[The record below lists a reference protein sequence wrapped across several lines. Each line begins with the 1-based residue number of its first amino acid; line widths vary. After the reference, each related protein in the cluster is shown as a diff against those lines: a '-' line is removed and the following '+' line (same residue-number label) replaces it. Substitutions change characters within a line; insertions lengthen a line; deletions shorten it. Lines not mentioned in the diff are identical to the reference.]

1 MLEDLRS
8 LDARQRRRVEQRLAV
23 LGYASTRSM
32 HAAALY
38 FGISY
43 RTVRR
48 WRFRYRHGGIL
59 GLVPRYPA
67 ERRRRLT
74 APVRELIRVARTEH
88 RFGAART
95 QIWLHRVH
103 GIHVGVS
110 SIQLVFRQLGLRRLT
125 RTPKRRPR
133 QLRLFSK
140 DTPGESVQVDV
151 KFVRVNRQRYFQYTA
166 LDDCTRYRVLR
177 LYRYLNARTSLAFL
191 AETRR
196 ALPFPIRQ
204 IQSDRGTEFSLD
216 FRLSVEALGIRHR
229 YIKPRRPQQNGK
241 VERSHRIDHDEFW
254 TRHRFTSFDEAADA
268 LRRWEHVYNVERF
281 SLALRGQTP
290 AEMIA
295 QRLPPARRV
304 AEPPQPRASTAPS

>member
-1 MLEDLRS
+1 MYEELQS
-8 LDARQRRRVEQRLAV
+8 LDPRQRRRVAQRLAV
-23 LGYASTRSM
+23 LGYASTCSM

-48 WRFRYRHGGIL
+48 WRYRYREGGML
-59 GLVPRYPA
+59 GLVPRYRP
-67 ERRRRLT
+67 ERRRRIT
-74 APVRELIRVARTEH
+74 PEVRELIRVARTEH
-88 RFGAART
+88 QFGSART
-95 QIWLHRVH
+95 KVWLQRVH
-103 GIHVGVS
+103 GIHLGIS
-110 SIQLVFRQLGLRRLT
+110 SIQLVFRQIGLRRLR

-140 DTPGESVQVDV
+140 DTPGESIQVDV

-166 LDDCTRYRVLR
+166 LDDCTRFRVLR

-191 AETRR
+191 AETRQ

-204 IQSDRGTEFSLD
+204 IQSDHGTEFPLD

-254 TRHRFTSFDEAADA
+254 SRHRFTSFDEAAEA
-268 LRRWEHVYNVERF
+268 LRRWERFYNVERF
-281 SLALRGQTP
+281 SLALQGRTP
-290 AEMIA
+290 AEMLA
-295 QRLPPARRV
+295 DRLPTTLLAS
-304 AEPPQPRASTAPS
+304 QPLETRASAAPS